1 MTQDDQTLLEQVYQ
15 AFNAKT
21 AQYSNRPTGFIHSDL
36 FRDNTLFEGEQL
48 QGILD
53 FYELNQDELLFDIA
67 ITINDFCT
75 EYPAAHLNSD
85 KVAAY
90 LEAYQK
96 VRTLTSDELAC
107 LDVFLAMAACRFWSM
122 RLQVAQKIKKK
133 DVPAMTFCKKTRKK
147 CEQ

>member
-1 MTQDDQTLLEQVYQ
+1 MTQDDKTLLEQVYQ

-85 KVAAY
+85 KVDAY

-96 VRTLTSDELAC
+96 FVR
-107 LDVFLAMAACRFWSM
+107 
-122 RLQVAQKIKKK
+122 
-133 DVPAMTFCKKTRKK
+133 
-147 CEQ
+147 